1 MQGAIQKFQI
11 AVYCILKSSGDGRSE
26 GRKDEMKENGYVLQ
40 ALKGTKQMDTST
52 RNSAFQK
59 GREM

>member
-11 AVYCILKSSGDGRSE
+11 SVYCILKSSGDGRSE

>member
-26 GRKDEMKENGYVLQ
+26 GRKDEMKENGYVL
-40 ALKGTKQMDTST
+40 
-52 RNSAFQK
+52 
-59 GREM
+59 